1 MSSQSQESV
10 LLTKIIEQNNTI
22 IALIG
27 KMAFTKEEVL
37 NIVVSGKQK
46 AKQQKYVEG
55 YNACDG
61 NHSVSE
67 IAGIIGV
74 TQGTLSPILQTWEE
88 SGIVYPVTSSRVG
101 KFYKKIFPI

>member
-1 MSSQSQESV
+1 MNSQSEESI
-10 LLTKIIEQNNTI
+10 LLTKIIEQNNVI

-27 KMAFTKEEVL
+27 KTAFTREEVL

-61 NHSVSE
+61 KHSMSE

-74 TQGTLSPILQTWEE
+74 KQPTLSPIMQSWEE
-88 SGIVYPVTSSRVG
+88 SGIIYPVRSGRIG

>member
-1 MSSQSQESV
+1 MNSQSQEAI
-10 LLTKIIEQNNTI
+10 LLTKIIEQNNVI

-27 KMAFTKEEVL
+27 KLAVTRSEVL
-37 NIVVSGKQK
+37 KIVVSGKQK

-61 NHSVSE
+61 DHSLSE

-74 TQGTLSPILQTWEE
+74 DPSTLSPILQNWGE
-88 SGIVYPVTSSRVG
+88 SGIIYPVTNPKVG